1 MIFEVTEDV
10 FRAAF
15 EDAERSHVLVTL
27 IRLAGDAPHAI
38 AHEVVETDD
47 AITWRERWLATLGR
61 LRREVEASLRS
72 GTTESTLASPQKT
85 RARIVAGRSDVGAR
99 PPTLSLEDGLSVAKR
114 PFSIWVEDND
124 SDRAFL
130 LLVAGP
136 NLKQRLL
143 KLEGEPC
150 HAVRF
155 EHGGGGVIVRQLQ
168 RLSALDA
175 LRSWVMVDSDREAP
189 DPDVEPPQKVR
200 DMIAA
205 SERLGFRLHV
215 LERREIENYIP
226 LAAMSWWCRNET
238 PYNRQFSE
246 ACRSLLVRELE
257 RLDDRRFIDMK
268 IALGRQCGEIFADD
282 GPGWRPRWFD
292 DDGSGRELAALRVS
306 LEESI

>member
-15 EDAERSHVLVTL
+15 EDAARSHDLITL
-27 IRLAGDAPHAI
+27 IRLAGDAPHAV
-38 AHEVVETDD
+38 AHEVVETNDPV
-47 AITWRERWLATLGR
+47 TWRARWLATLGR
-61 LRREVEASLRS
+61 LRMEVEASLRS
-72 GTTESTLASPQKT
+72 GTAESTLASPQKS
-85 RARIVAGRSDVGAR
+85 RARIVAGRSDAAAR
-99 PPTLSLEDGLSVAKR
+99 PPRLSLEDGLSVVKR
-114 PFSIWVEDND
+114 PMSIWVEDND

-130 LLVAGP
+130 LLVAGRK
-136 NLKQRLL
+136 LRQRLL
-143 KLEGEPC
+143 AFEGEPC

-168 RLSALDA
+168 RLTELDA

-189 DPDVEPPQKVR
+189 DEALAEKVR
-200 DMIAA
+200 DMITA
-205 SERLGFRLHV
+205 SKRLGFCLHV

-238 PYNRQFSE
+238 AYNRQFSE

-268 IALGRQCGEIFADD
+268 IALGRQCGEIFADSR
-282 GPGWRPRWFD
+282 PGWRPRWFD
-292 DDGSGRELAALRVS
+292 EDGSERELAALRTS
-306 LEESI
+306 LEESL